1 MIRYELDQALEA
13 LNSISPD
20 LSREDW
26 IRVGMAAQ
34 AAGLSFEDFDNW
46 SAQGRTYN
54 PKACQEAWKSF
65 RPDQGIG
72 AGTLFHIAAQHGWI
86 GKAKQAKTQRTRH
99 HQSNTRHSALEIWD
113 RCEVATADHPYV
125 LQKQAHGVPLDQ
137 LRVVPAGD
145 PLTILGESMAGA
157 LAIPV
162 IRIDGSISSLQFV
175 TTGDTAQRL
184 KAKGYTAKPNLPSAR
199 LEGWFSVGDVARGS
213 VIYVCEGL
221 GTAWACWRATGNA
234 SVVCFGWGRV
244 RSVASELRKRDLSAR
259 IVLCPDV
266 GKETAAEVIAAEVR
280 GFVAAM
286 PQGWPENSDFCDLAI
301 KEGADALAVLLESAK
316 GPPLPFE
323 VVPLRDMLH
332 NVPSPPAFIWE
343 GRVPIGVPTLLAA
356 HGGTGKSTIML
367 MLAVATCMGLP
378 LFGVNTMKRN
388 VVFFSG
394 EDGSGLLLYRLMI
407 ICRHFGIDPADLD
420 GHLYLLD
427 STEADPR
434 LYVET
439 PGIRGG
445 DISPTFTALRKFVQE
460 HSIGLVLIDNASD
473 VYDASEI
480 DRGRVRSFMRSL
492 TIIAREN
499 SAGVV
504 LLAHVDKGTSRGERP
519 GTESY
524 SGSTAWHN
532 SSRSRLFLSREKDG
546 AALMLEHQKCNLGPL
561 QPDIRLLWPEGG
573 VPVLDEPLQPSTQ
586 AIADRV
592 ATKALLRLIA
602 EFAKRGEHVSSSENS
617 PSNAFKKFEREP
629 SLSKR
634 LKRAELFD
642 LLRRAERS
650 GYVCRTMV
658 RTANRKE
665 REVWEVTADGF
676 IFADIAPSAPTAPT
690 PEDRAPSAAEEA
702 GAPSAPT
709 HGARGMGGKGVHD
722 YVVESSDTA

>member
-1 MIRYELDQALEA
+1 MMARALEA
-13 LNSISPD
+13 LLAISPD

-34 AAGLSFEDFDNW
+34 AAGLSFEDFDVW
-46 SAQGRTYN
+46 SAQGRAYN
-54 PKACQEAWKSF
+54 PKACQQAWKSF
-65 RPDQGIG
+65 RPDRGIG
-72 AGTLFHIAAQHGWI
+72 AGTLFHIAAEHGWI
-86 GKAKQAKTQRTRH
+86 DHPKRAKGQRTRPN
-99 HQSNTRHSALEIWD
+99 QSNTRHVPLEIWD
-113 RCEVATADHPYV
+113 RCEAATANHPYV
-125 LQKQAHGVPLDQ
+125 CQKQAHGVPLDQ
-137 LRVVPAGD
+137 LRVVPEGD

-157 LAIPV
+157 LAVPV
-162 IRIDGSISSLQFV
+162 VRIDGSISSLQFV
-175 TTGDTAQRL
+175 TSGDTAQRL
-184 KAKGYTAKPNLPSAR
+184 KAKGQTTKPNLPGVR
-199 LEGWFSVGDVARGS
+199 LEGWFTVGEVAKGR

-244 RSVASELRKRDLSAR
+244 RSVASELRQRDPSAR
-259 IVLCPDV
+259 LVLCPDV
-266 GKETAAEVIAAEVR
+266 GKETAAEAIAAEIR

-286 PQGWPENSDFCDLAI
+286 PQGWPQNADLCDFAI
-301 KEGADALAVLLESAK
+301 TEGTDALEALLESAK

-332 NVPSPPAFIWE
+332 NVPSPPAFVWE
-343 GRVPIGVPTLLAA
+343 GRVPIGVLTLLAA

-407 ICRHFGIDPADLD
+407 ICRHFGVDPADLD

-445 DISPTFTALRKFVQE
+445 DITPTFTALRKFVQE
-460 HSIGLVLIDNASD
+460 HSIGLILIDNASD

-499 SAGVV
+499 CAGVV

-532 SSRSRLFLSREKDG
+532 SSRSRLFLSREKDWP
-546 AALMLEHQKCNLGPL
+546 ALMLEHHKCNVGPL
-561 QPDIRLLWPEGG
+561 QPVLHLLWPEGG
-573 VPVLDEPLQPSTQ
+573 VPVLDEALQPSTQ
-586 AIADRV
+586 AIFDGV
-592 ATKALLRLIA
+592 TTKALLRLIA
-602 EFAKRGEHVSSSENS
+602 EFTGRGESVSASANS
-617 PSNAFKKFEREP
+617 PANAYKMFEKEP
-629 SLSKR
+629 SLPKR
-634 LKRAELFD
+634 LKRAALFD

-650 GYVCRTMV
+650 GYVCRTIL
-658 RTANRKE
+658 RTAGRKD
-665 REVWEVTADGF
+665 REIWEVTAEGYV
-676 IFADIAPSAPTAPT
+676 FAEIAPSAPTAPT
-690 PEDRAPSAAEEA
+690 PDDGAPSAASA
-702 GAPSAPT
+702 DGAPTAPT
-709 HGARGMGGKGVHD
+709 SGARGVGGKGAHD
-722 YVVESSDTA
+722 CAVESSAAA